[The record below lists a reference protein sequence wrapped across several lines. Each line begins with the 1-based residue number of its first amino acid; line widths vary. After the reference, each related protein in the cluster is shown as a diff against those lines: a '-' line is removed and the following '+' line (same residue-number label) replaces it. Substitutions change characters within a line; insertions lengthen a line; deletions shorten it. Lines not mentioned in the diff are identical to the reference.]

1 MTIKGSRRRR
11 RELKSRMSFNDFD
24 SPPGT
29 EYWTEDD
36 GVHYITPGIPPG
48 PEKIEEMTRDYQ
60 NNIRNS
66 ELFDMWVKDFGLAK
80 AEELLQEFQVKI
92 EPC

>member
-1 MTIKGSRRRR
+1 MTIKGSRKRK
-11 RELKSRMSFNDFD
+11 REFKNRMSFNEYDL
-24 SPPGT
+24 PPGT
-29 EYWTEDD
+29 EYWQEDD
-36 GVHYITPGIPPG
+36 GIHYITPGVPPS

-66 ELFDMWVKDFGLAK
+66 EMFDMWVRDFGIAK
-80 AEELLQEFQVKI
+80 AEELLQECRVKI